1 MYPEQ
6 TVSEHVFIT
15 PHRQR
20 YQPASVTVCALLD
33 KTERT
38 GVFWLNE
45 DKKKNK
51 YSSEDADS
59 VLFCRG
65 REQGQSS
72 RLVLALLQVA
82 SVYTHSCNWL

>member
-20 YQPASVTVCALLD
+20 YQPASVTVCAPLD

-38 GVFWLNE
+38 GVFWLDE

-51 YSSEDADS
+51 YSSKVAADADS
-59 VLFCRG
+59 VAFCRRRG
-65 REQGQSS
+65 SEVGWFASAAAGS
-72 RLVLALLQVA
+72 ECVHARL
-82 SVYTHSCNWL
+82 

>member
-6 TVSEHVFIT
+6 TVWEHVFIT

-20 YQPASVTVCALLD
+20 YQPASVTVCAPLD

-38 GVFWLNE
+38 AVFWLNE

-51 YSSEDADS
+51 YSRKDADS
-59 VLFCRG
+59 VLLCG
-65 REQGQSS
+65 GGGQWR

-82 SVYTHSCNWL
+82 SVYTRRCNWL

>member
-15 PHRQR
+15 PHRQC

-51 YSSEDADS
+51 YSSKVATDADS
-59 VLFCRG
+59 VLFCRQ
-65 REQGQSS
+65 REQRQ
-72 RLVLALLQVA
+72 
-82 SVYTHSCNWL
+82 